1 MRLGSSV
8 KLIELFAAFAAVVT
22 FLLISGQIEAQEL
35 PPYPILYGGTVVING
50 ELAPPGTQVSA
61 RVGDYVTDVLVEEN
75 GGYRNLLLQPP
86 RSEYYGL
93 EITFHVLGALAE
105 ERDTFVQ
112 SGGPM
117 FKHTGLS
124 AFNLTFT
131 VVTQGI
137 PSPTP
142 SQAPAPIATLSNS
155 TIVAPTQ
162 ISASLATPSSIP
174 TPVPTPDIS
183 NSADSNDDNDGGL
196 WQLLQAFAVIAILI
210 VVVVWAL
217 RWKKIILR

>member
-8 KLIELFAAFAAVVT
+8 KLIELFAAFAAAVT

-75 GGYRNLLLQPP
+75 GGYRNLLLQPSG
-86 RSEYYGL
+86 SEYYGL

-105 ERDTFVQ
+105 ERDTFIQ
-112 SGGPM
+112 SGGPT
-117 FKHTGLS
+117 FKHAGLS
-124 AFNLTFT
+124 AFNLNVT
-131 VVTQGI
+131 VVTEGL
-137 PSPTP
+137 PSPAAIST
-142 SQAPAPIATLSNS
+142 SSNS

-162 ISASLATPSSIP
+162 ISSSLPTPPSIP

-183 NSADSNDDNDGGL
+183 YPADSNDDSDGGL
-196 WQLLQAFAVIAILI
+196 WQLLQAFAVVAILI
-210 VVVVWAL
+210 VAVVWAL
-217 RWKKIILR
+217 RWKKVI